1 MPQYDGSIRINT
13 QIEVKNAEK
22 ELKGLEGSISK
33 TADKIASLRQK
44 MDSLKDVQIPTQ
56 EYKEVQKQIEVTEKK
71 INDLMARQEK
81 FLATGGKESSTTYK
95 GMQYDL
101 EELQNSLPYLKGELQ
116 DLVESGKAFTLGSD
130 TEKYAEMSA
139 QVERLNQQMQSD
151 TERQAELQDTLA
163 EREQHL
169 AEIKASS
176 TVSDQEIINL
186 LERRKE
192 LMEEIA
198 ELEKAGVDLGY
209 QEYEDK
215 NRELEQI
222 NSQIKEYK
230 TNLSQVPKKYEEMQ
244 DSAKK
249 AFNAISEGTKTIS
262 EGTKKSSGLLSTFS
276 SRLKGL
282 AISLLIF
289 NWISKAFRTMISGM
303 KEGFTNFA
311 GYSDSFANSIQ
322 SVKNSLS
329 TLGNQIAAA
338 FAPIVQAVIPW
349 LNSFISVITKA
360 ITYLAQFIAL
370 LSGKST
376 FTRAKKIQDSYNKS
390 LGGTA
395 AAAKK
400 AAGALAAF
408 DKLNVLNKNDDN
420 GGGGGAGETDFG
432 DMFEEVP
439 VDSKLQEWLDSIIE
453 KAKELKKIFMKGFWD
468 GLGDWKTRVDSI
480 KKSFQ
485 SIKDSLKDIFTDPAV
500 VKAADKW
507 VKSVVYMLGTLVG
520 ATASIGLTIA
530 TNIVGGIAKYLKKNK
545 DRIKKYLVSMFNIW
559 SEVSLLFADLFK
571 SIAYIFEAFAS
582 ESGQEL
588 TANVIGIFADAF
600 MGITELAS
608 KLFRDI
614 LDIIVKPFVDN
625 REQLRAALEEF
636 LGILVE
642 VTGTIKQGIDET
654 FFKLNEVYDEHLKP
668 FFDSVA
674 QGLSDLIGDFLE
686 FWNGNVQP
694 MLSQMAADFD
704 ELWKIHLQ
712 PFINKVI
719 QYGGKI
725 ADLLKAL
732 WNNILKP
739 LISWIIKNILPV
751 VTSEFMGAW
760 KVVKTAIGGII
771 NIVGDLFTALGGIID
786 FLTGV
791 FTGDWEKAWNGAV
804 DVFRGIFNTI
814 PTIVETIINSA
825 IDIINKLIGGVNKV
839 SGKVGIPSISE
850 IPHVSIPR
858 LATGAVIRGGNPFM
872 AILGDQPAGQTNIE
886 TPLPTMVKAFK
897 QALAESGWNG
907 NGKGATPEVYVY
919 IGNDQLDDY
928 IVRSSRL
935 GALRGGGV

>member
-1 MPQYDGSIRINT
+1 MPQYDGSIRVNT

-56 EYKEVQKQIEVTEKK
+56 EYKEVQKQIEATEKK
-71 INDLMARQEK
+71 IDDLMARQEK
-81 FLATGGKESSTTYK
+81 FLATGGKESSATYK
-95 GMQYDL
+95 GIQYDL

-116 DLVESGKAFTLGSD
+116 DIVESGKAFTLGSD

-139 QVERLNQQMQSD
+139 QVEQLNQQMQSD
-151 TERQAELQDTLA
+151 MQRQTELQDTLA

-169 AEIKASS
+169 ADIKANS

-198 ELEKAGVDLGY
+198 ELEKAGAGLGY

-230 TNLSQVPKKYEEMQ
+230 ANLSQVPKKYEEMQ

-249 AFNAISEGTKTIS
+249 AFNAIS

-559 SEVSLLFADLFK
+559 SEVNLLFADLFK
-571 SIAYIFEAFAS
+571 SIAYVFEAFAS

-625 REQLRAALEEF
+625 KEQLRAALEDF
-636 LGILVE
+636 LGVLTE
-642 VTGTIKQGIDET
+642 VAGTIKQGIDET
-654 FFKLNEVYDEHLKP
+654 FSKLNEVYDEHLKP

-804 DVFRGIFNTI
+804 DVFKGIFNTI
-814 PTIVETIINSA
+814 PDIVETIINSA

-839 SGKVGIPSISE
+839 SGKVGIPSIPD

-872 AILGDQPAGQTNIE
+872 AVLGDQPAGQTNIE